1 MTGGNYTL
9 YGTAQMI
16 YFCFLILVS
25 LILMNLLIG
34 LAVNDIQGL
43 QKEGRV
49 KRLRK
54 QAQFIVYLEDI
65 ASNSV
70 LKFIFRDWISSKM
83 KKWLNQASI
92 FIINPA
98 VRRPHIRL
106 PSSIVE
112 HALAVAQEGRK
123 PVDRVT
129 NRDTYNLVHDC
140 MASIES
146 LRERIEALE
155 RGLVGSP
162 HLMPDSSDHLAT
174 GLSDEGDVINEENED
189 EIDDEPTD
197 DQEQSSDGSDTELLK
212 LQQQQKGNDSAD
224 QDEVDGYPGGA
235 GGSYSVP
242 MTAVTSRSASMKQ
255 KIKMK
260 RSLRTDLEDI
270 KKMLANIQVTTTQQP
285 TTSNTPD

>member
-1 MTGGNYTL
+1 
-9 YGTAQMI
+9 
-16 YFCFLILVS
+16 
-25 LILMNLLIG
+25 MNLLIG

-83 KKWLNQASI
+83 KKWLNQAPT

-106 PSSIVE
+106 PSLIVE

-123 PVDRVT
+123 PADRVT

-140 MASIES
+140 IASIES

-189 EIDDEPTD
+189 EVEDEAED
-197 DQEQSSDGSDTELLK
+197 DQGQSSDGSDTELLK
-212 LQQQQKGNDSAD
+212 LQQEQKENDSAD
-224 QDEVDGYPGGA
+224 QDEVDGYGA
-235 GGSYSVP
+235 GAGTGGSYSVP
-242 MTAVTSRSASMKQ
+242 LTAVTSRNASMKQ

-270 KKMLANIQVTTTQQP
+270 KKMLANIQVTTTQQQ
-285 TTSNTPD
+285 TASSSPD